1 MKLDDRKVVE
11 LPLDDILPNRF
22 QPRITFNEDAINELA
37 ESIKEHG
44 VIQPIVVRKIN
55 DKYEIIAGERRYKAS
70 TMAGKS
76 TIPAIVT
83 DLNDKESAEIALIEN
98 VQREDLT
105 AIEEAVSYKKILDMG
120 YLTQEELSGKLGKKQ
135 STISNKLRLLNLDE
149 EVQEAL
155 LEKKIS
161 ERHARSLLK
170 LNSKDQRKMLN
181 RIITERL
188 TVRKTDTE
196 IEKILHPEI
205 KVETAKATEQI
216 TNNVKVDKAV
226 EADKVEPLEVLDLD
240 DDTDEGGKNKMNNEF
255 NNNFN
260 IPTQP
265 IMNDNP
271 QNNTMGPVE
280 EVVPQNNN
288 MNIPVSPIIEDVK
301 PVEPTF
307 NNPGF
312 MDVNKIEETATDIN
326 VEKPVANMQDLL
338 QPTSKPTE
346 APIPNVDASIFSFD
360 PQATSNS
367 VEKPT
372 SQTTEQDEANL
383 LKPGKFFNLN
393 SDGEIAEPAAPSQA
407 AETTPESISA
417 MLNSAAV
424 KEEPVVEAPKPVEEV
439 KPNTSSMFGINLEPK
454 NPDYV
459 KNVEE
464 KEANVDFGIP
474 TPTIDN
480 NTLNFDSFFQDS
492 TASSQPASVTGQPNV
507 AEPVPAVNTNVN
519 TNVAPVE
526 PNFVANQPQPTP
538 SVSVQPE
545 VTIVPDPVVPTTP
558 ATPSVQPAAQT
569 PNYSVP
575 STEELDAFLNN
586 LDSSTPLSQTMPE
599 SSMQQP
605 SVTVPNNNTI
615 VDVQGKMEQVK
626 AIMAEA
632 KQKVEALGI
641 KIELDEFDFEDM
653 YQAIF
658 KIDK

>member
-170 LNSKDQRKMLN
+170 LNTKDQRKMLN

-188 TVRKTDTE
+188 TVRKTDAE
-196 IEKILHPEI
+196 IEKILHPDM
-205 KVETAKATEQI
+205 KVEEKKITES
-216 TNNVKVDKAV
+216 TGS
-226 EADKVEPLEVLDLD
+226 LEVLDLD
-240 DDTDEGGKNKMNNEF
+240 DDTNEGGKNKMNNEF

-260 IPTQP
+260 IPTQS
-265 IMNDNP
+265 IMTDNL
-271 QNNTMGPVE
+271 QNNTGSFVE
-280 EVVPQNNN
+280 EVVPQSNNA
-288 MNIPVSPIIEDVK
+288 NIPVSPIIEDVK
-301 PVEPTF
+301 PVEPIF

-338 QPTSKPTE
+338 QPTPKPTE

-360 PQATSNS
+360 PQATSS
-367 VEKPT
+367 YVGKP
-372 SQTTEQDEANL
+372 SLQPTEQNESDESDESDESNL

-393 SDGEIAEPAAPSQA
+393 SDGEIAEPAAPYQST
-407 AETTPESISA
+407 ETTPESISA
-417 MLNSAAV
+417 MLNSATI

-480 NTLNFDSFFQDS
+480 NTLNFDSFFQDNTTQTS
-492 TASSQPASVTGQPNV
+492 TVNMPEQPSVPEPASTVNIT
-507 AEPVPAVNTNVN
+507 PA
-519 TNVAPVE
+519 E
-526 PNFVANQPQPTP
+526 PNFVANQTQATP
-538 SVSVQPE
+538 SMQSE
-545 VTIVPDPVVPTTP
+545 VPSVPDSVMPTAPV
-558 ATPSVQPAAQT
+558 TPSVQPMTQT

-586 LDSSTPLSQTMPE
+586 LDSSTPLSQPMPE
-599 SSMQQP
+599 SSMPQP
-605 SVTVPNNNTI
+605 SMTVPGNNTI
-615 VDVQGKMEQVK
+615 VDVQGKMGQVK

-641 KIELDEFDFEDM
+641 KIDLDEFDFEDM

>member
-188 TVRKTDTE
+188 TVRKTDAE
-196 IEKILHPEI
+196 IEKILHPETKI
-205 KVETAKATEQI
+205 EEKKVATP
-216 TNNVKVDKAV
+216 A
-226 EADKVEPLEVLDLD
+226 EPLEVLDLD

-265 IMNDNP
+265 IMNDNL
-271 QNNTMGPVE
+271 QNNTEGIVE

-288 MNIPVSPIIEDVK
+288 INIPVSPIIEDVK
-301 PVEPTF
+301 PVEPIF

-338 QPTSKPTE
+338 QPTPKPTE

-360 PQATSNS
+360 PQATSS
-367 VEKPT
+367 YVEKSSLQP
-372 SQTTEQDEANL
+372 TEQNDSDESDESNL

-393 SDGEIAEPAAPSQA
+393 SDGEIAEPAAPYQSTEA
-407 AETTPESISA
+407 TPESISA
-417 MLNSAAV
+417 MLNSTV
-424 KEEPVVEAPKPVEEV
+424 TKEEPVVETPQPVEEV

-480 NTLNFDSFFQDS
+480 NTLNFDSFFQDNTVS
-492 TASSQPASVTGQPNV
+492 TPTVNV
-507 AEPVPAVNTNVN
+507 AEQPSVPEPTATVNVTP
-519 TNVAPVE
+519 AE
-526 PNFVANQPQPTP
+526 PNFVANQTQATP
-538 SVSVQPE
+538 SMQPE
-545 VTIVPDPVVPTTP
+545 VTMVPDPVVPTTP